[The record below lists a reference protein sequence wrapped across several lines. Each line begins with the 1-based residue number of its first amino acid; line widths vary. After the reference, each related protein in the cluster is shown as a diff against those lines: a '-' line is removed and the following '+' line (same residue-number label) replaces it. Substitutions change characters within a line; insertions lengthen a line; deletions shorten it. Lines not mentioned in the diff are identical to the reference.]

1 MTDFE
6 YQRHPVQS
14 EEWTGLAEE
23 LSEVDI
29 DAKITLREEQ
39 TTEEPPKDVRQ
50 NTEGTVEYMDI
61 YAKIWVDSFD
71 TDVFDVVS
79 EYVGDSGLVKR
90 YILEDHTVIC
100 VYWLKITQT
109 I

>member
-14 EEWTGLAEE
+14 GEWESLAEE
-23 LSEVDI
+23 LSELDVDS
-29 DAKITLREEQ
+29 KITIREKQ
-39 TTEEPPKDVRQ
+39 TTEELPADITE
-50 NTEGTVEYMDI
+50 NIEGTVEYMDI

-71 TDVFDVVS
+71 TEVFDVVS
-79 EYVGDSGLVKR
+79 DYVSGVVKG
-90 YILEDHTVIC
+90 YTLGDHTVIC
-100 VYWLKITQT
+100 VYGLDVTQT